1 MLRYAIILVVAL
13 GVIAASF
20 FAARAL
26 TVSSLTNQNS
36 IFDTFEDVDGTWL
49 YSDKIGAAAASD
61 VERARV
67 AIGGP
72 LGLSSKEA
80 VYFVATRDGEG
91 EPLQSQCT
99 YRVTGQPIDT
109 RWWSLTLYDS
119 ITQHYVPNTENR
131 SSWNSVSVPRSEDG
145 NWVINVSA
153 TPQTTAWLPAQDT
166 PNQSFELMLR
176 VYNPS
181 DATRA
186 ILPNL
191 DLPTVERVSC

>member
-1 MLRYAIILVVAL
+1 MIIV
-13 GVIAASF
+13 ASF
-20 FAARAL
+20 FAARIV
-26 TVSSLTNQNS
+26 TVSNLANHDSV
-36 IFDTFEDVDGTWL
+36 FDAFEQVDDTWL
-49 YSDKIGAAAASD
+49 YSDKIGAAVASD

-80 VYFVATRDGEG
+80 VYFVATQDDTGS
-91 EPLQSQCT
+91 PLKSQCL

-119 ITQHYVPNTENR
+119 VTQHYVPNEENR
-131 SSWNSVSVPRSEDG
+131 SSWNSVSVPRSEEG
-145 NWVINVSA
+145 TWVVNVAPTRQEQS
-153 TPQTTAWLPAQDT
+153 WLPSQKT
-166 PNQSFELMLR
+166 PDLNFELMLR

-186 ILPNL
+186 ILPNI
-191 DLPTVERVSC
+191 DLPSVERLSC